1 MTTAA
6 LTNHMVIPR
15 ARVLPRKAGLTSAGK
30 WGIFFI
36 FCIAACTGLAL
47 GAGFKTGLACMTAVA
62 FLAAILGLYRPAIG
76 LIGISMLCTLDT
88 LDRAILFTGG
98 LFPWNTFN
106 YWLLVVMFLSIAF
119 LMKLNDP
126 QSRLLELGVIILLFG
141 LLFTPVLV
149 DGIETT
155 LNVATFFGILAYFSR
170 NARNDSAWFWQGV
183 VSGFVGA
190 GLGCAYTL
198 GMSLYSPVNAN
209 AYAYFPVTA
218 MFAICLGFRFAPR
231 QGKGQLLLAL
241 LALIN
246 LVWIFLSGSRG
257 TLLVGLVCMV
267 YLIFSMRSKVQKIG
281 SIVLGTLLA
290 LSLMVSFTALNE
302 TAVHRITKLLDPE
315 QSMTGRTSGRSD
327 LAYGGLII
335 FQDHPFG
342 VGTGGFTVAWAKM
355 GFRESLSGYGY
366 GASREAHAG
375 WIKVLAENG
384 FLGFL
389 ALAAFAISFAVLG
402 WQKRRSGLFSV
413 GLFVTC
419 ALCVAWVSTEFASKG
434 LWLLAAGG
442 TAILNMKGT
451 AGLSPVPSRAAM
463 PAVAP
468 QERR

>member
-1 MTTAA
+1 MTTAT

-15 ARVLPRKAGLTSAGK
+15 PRILSRKTGLTAAGK

-36 FCIAACTGLAL
+36 FCTAACTGLSL
-47 GAGFKTGLACMTAVA
+47 VAGFMTGLACMTAIA
-62 FLAAILGLYRPAIG
+62 FLAAILGLYRPAVG
-76 LIGISMLCTLDT
+76 LIGVSMLCTLDT
-88 LDRAILFTGG
+88 LDRALLFTGG

-126 QSRLLELGVIILLFG
+126 QSRLLELAVIILLFG

-149 DGIETT
+149 DGFETT
-155 LNVATFFGILAYFSR
+155 LNVATFFGILVYFSR
-170 NARNDSAWFWQGV
+170 NARNDSAWFWQAV
-183 VSGFVGA
+183 VSGIIGV
-190 GLGCAYTL
+190 GLGCAYIL
-198 GMSLYSPVNAN
+198 GMSHFNPVNAN
-209 AYAYFPVTA
+209 AWAYFPLTA

-231 QGKGQLLLAL
+231 RGKGQLLLAL
-241 LALIN
+241 LALVN

-267 YLIFSMRSKVQKIG
+267 YLIVSMRSKVQKIG
-281 SIVLGTLLA
+281 SIVFGTLLA
-290 LSLMVSFTALNE
+290 LFMMVSFTALNE

-327 LAYGGLII
+327 LAYGGFLL
-335 FQDHPFG
+335 FQEHPFG

-375 WIKVLAENG
+375 WIKILTENG
-384 FLGFL
+384 FLGAL
-389 ALAAFAISFAVLG
+389 ALAAFSISFTVLG
-402 WQKRRSGLFSV
+402 WQKRRSGLFTV

-419 ALCVAWVSTEFASKG
+419 ALCVAWVSTEFAAKG
-434 LWLLAAGG
+434 LWFLAAGG
-442 TAILNMKGT
+442 TALLNMKGT
-451 AGLSPVPSRAAM
+451 AGIPPVPSPPAM
-463 PAVAP
+463 PAVTP
-468 QERR
+468 QESS

>member
-1 MTTAA
+1 MTTAT
-6 LTNHMVIPR
+6 LTNNMVIPR
-15 ARVLPRKAGLTSAGK
+15 ARVLSRKPGLTAAGK

-36 FCIAACTGLAL
+36 FCTAACTGLAL
-47 GAGFKTGLACMTAVA
+47 VAGFKTGLTCMTAIG
-62 FLAAILGLYRPAIG
+62 FLAAILGLYRPAVG
-76 LIGISMLCTLDT
+76 LIGISILCTLDT

-98 LFPWNTFN
+98 LFPWNTLN

-119 LMKLNDP
+119 MMKLNDP

-170 NARNDSAWFWQGV
+170 NARNDSAWFWQAV
-183 VSGFVGA
+183 VSGIVGV
-190 GLGCAYTL
+190 GLGCAYLL
-198 GMSLYSPVNAN
+198 GISHFDPVNAN
-209 AYAYFPVTA
+209 AWAYFPLTA
-218 MFAICLGFRFAPR
+218 MFAVCLGFRFAPR
-231 QGKGQLLLAL
+231 KGNGQLLLAL
-241 LALIN
+241 LALVN
-246 LVWIFLSGSRG
+246 LVWIFLIASRG

-281 SIVLGTLLA
+281 SIVFGTMLA
-290 LSLMVSFTALNE
+290 LFMMLSFTALNE
-302 TAVHRITKLLDPE
+302 TAVHRINKLLDPE

-335 FQDHPFG
+335 FQEHPFG

-375 WIKVLAENG
+375 WIKILAEDG

-389 ALAAFAISFAVLG
+389 VLGAFTISFTVLG

-419 ALCVAWVSTEFASKG
+419 VLSVAWVSTEFASRG
-434 LWLLAAGG
+434 LWFLAAGG

-451 AGLSPVPSRAAM
+451 AGLPPVPSPAAM
-463 PAVAP
+463 PAVTP